1 MRVQKGYVIT
11 TQLVHEDGSAL
22 DPATA
27 AIVRRMVAGL
37 WADAVLGKGSPV
49 NDSAAMRIAASILAR
64 FEIVDRI
71 PEVTDSDTD

>member
-37 WADAVLGKGSPV
+37 RADAVLGKGSPV

-71 PEVTDSDTD
+71 PDSDTD